1 MQCNQL
7 EVTYHKPPSHSTACC
22 STTHH
27 AMETTWA
34 EPVTPVYKTSAENA
48 LYKGYLVND
57 SLSDN
62 WWVYIPSADWR
73 GGK

>member
-1 MQCNQL
+1 
-7 EVTYHKPPSHSTACC
+7 
-22 STTHH
+22 
-27 AMETTWA
+27 METTWA